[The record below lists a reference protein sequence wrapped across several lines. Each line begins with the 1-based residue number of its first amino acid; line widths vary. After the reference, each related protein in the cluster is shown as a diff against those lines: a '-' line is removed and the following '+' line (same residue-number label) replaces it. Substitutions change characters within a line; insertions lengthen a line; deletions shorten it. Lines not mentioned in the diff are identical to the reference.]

1 MKVQKW
7 DFINHVYEPY
17 DIPDHY
23 HTPLYTNDME
33 EIVNCA
39 GCGTRIKYGQCYTS
53 MTIHN
58 NAGLGYPVCYKC
70 YLKELR
76 IRTRGEQ
83 YDK

>member
-17 DIPDHY
+17 YIPDHY
-23 HTPLYTNDME
+23 NTPLYTIDME
-33 EIVNCA
+33 EFVNCA

-58 NAGLGYPVCYKC
+58 HAGLGYPVCYEC
-70 YLKELR
+70 YHKELR

>member
-1 MKVQKW
+1 MKAYKW

-23 HTPLYTNDME
+23 NTPLYTNDME
-33 EIVNCA
+33 EVVNCA
-39 GCGTRIKYGQCYTS
+39 GGGTRIKYGQCYTS

-58 NAGLGYPVCYKC
+58 HAGLVYPVGDECYQ
-70 YLKELR
+70 KEWR

-83 YDK
+83 YDQ

>member
-1 MKVQKW
+1 MKVKKW

-23 HTPLYTNDME
+23 HTPLYTDDME

-58 NAGLGYPVCYKC
+58 HVGLGYPVCDDC
-70 YLKELR
+70 HQKEL
-76 IRTRGEQ
+76 ITIGEQ